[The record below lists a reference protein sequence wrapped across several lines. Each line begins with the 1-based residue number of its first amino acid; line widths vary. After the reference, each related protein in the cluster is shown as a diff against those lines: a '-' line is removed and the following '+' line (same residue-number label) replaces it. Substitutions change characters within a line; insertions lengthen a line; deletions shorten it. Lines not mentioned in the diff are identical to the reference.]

1 MARRKKKTDGPAKES
16 PLEETVPMAPKADS
30 EPRRK
35 TTDHKSNRK
44 DSRPVAPK
52 SVDVTSLRN
61 DIIIPGFG
69 MSVPAFRVFSSSDE
83 ETYIPVGFTYG
94 YYTPLGQDA
103 TTELFPQQGTM
114 YAQRIISSLR
124 NMGYENDYTVA
135 DVRDYF
141 QWVAGLL
148 QMQRFVRDIRTLIA
162 FSHIHTSGPASI
174 LCSQALN
181 GRLVA
186 IHRRITSLLAT
197 LPFDPK
203 MEDLYI
209 KAFGPTTTSDSPFGP
224 IRLWAPKQFETVV
237 TGTPGTFEPL
247 TAHGMADAITE
258 YLTGMYAD
266 ASFVELASVLGNM
279 FKTRQE
285 LDQIGSAPFSYNQAS
300 INNLLNLSYF
310 DGSSWEPKASD
321 TTAVK
326 YFYRR
331 KVVPEGMC
339 TFAPDNNLLN
349 TPQSTVWTQKFID
362 VESSFDSVAVK
373 NDGELQSVTN
383 DTDLFGNFGRIWETS
398 LSLSGSPGPSV
409 AYVTTTFS
417 AVSTGLADMIFN

>member
-1 MARRKKKTDGPAKES
+1 MPRRKKKTDGPAKES
-16 PLEETVPMAPKADS
+16 PLEEAVPMAPTADS

-35 TTDHKSNRK
+35 APSRKSSRK
-44 DSRPVAPK
+44 DSRPTAPK

-69 MSVPAFRVFSSSDE
+69 MSVPAFRVFSSLDE
-83 ETYIPVGFTYG
+83 DTYIPVGLTYG

-103 TTELFPQQGTM
+103 TTEIFPQQGTM

-124 NMGYENDYTVA
+124 NMGYENDYTVT

-148 QMQRFVRDIRTLIA
+148 QMQRFVRDVRTLIA
-162 FSHIHTSGPASI
+162 FSHIHTSGPASVW
-174 LCSQALN
+174 CSQALN

-237 TGTPGTFEPL
+237 TGTPGIFEPI

-266 ASFVELASVLGNM
+266 ASFVELSSVLGNL

-285 LDQIGSAPFSYNQAS
+285 LDQIGSAPFSFNQAS
-300 INNLLNLSYF
+300 INNLLNLTYF
-310 DGSSWEPKASD
+310 DGTTWEPQASD

-331 KVVPEGMC
+331 RVVPEGMC

-362 VESSFDSVAVK
+362 VESSFDSMAVR
-373 NDGELQSVTN
+373 NDGELQTVTS
-383 DTDLFGNFGRIWETS
+383 DTDLFGNFGRIWEAS
-398 LSLSGSPGPSV
+398 LTLSGSPGPSV

-417 AVSTGLADMIFN
+417 AVSTGLADMLFN